1 MIDKVRGANSM
12 EIGQYEMNSGERVIT
27 QDDGKLD
34 IKYLTII
41 SIQNI
46 QF

>member
-1 MIDKVRGANSM
+1 M

-34 IKYLTII
+34 IKYLII
-41 SIQNI
+41 YLFRIYSSNI
-46 QF
+46 DDLNLR